1 MLDVEFTLNV
11 LNLILLVAGSL
22 LVGYFLRSRQ
32 LRKKQFKISELRK
45 EIVYN
50 HAQILELQTEYVNLE
65 KEINALKAGEVTK
78 VEFEPSGFNIYKVRS
93 RNTVPLELARA
104 QIVREISQKNIDD
117 ALKAATSGVTS
128 DLNEQYFNLR
138 HASPPPRIPAR
149 MVPPG
154 SAKPTPPK

>member
-11 LNLILLVAGSL
+11 LSLMLLVAGSL

-65 KEINALKAGEVTK
+65 KEIKTVKAPVLPMTK
-78 VEFEPSGFNIYKVRS
+78 PAS
-93 RNTVPLELARA
+93 
-104 QIVREISQKNIDD
+104 EIK
-117 ALKAATSGVTS
+117 
-128 DLNEQYFNLR
+128 
-138 HASPPPRIPAR
+138 
-149 MVPPG
+149 G
-154 SAKPTPPK
+154 SAAL